1 MKRNYITPEAS
12 IYDTRLRMSVLV
24 TGSVTDVKMKI
35 NRVEVHDFDNGF
47 DIEGNDFKD
56 ISFD

>member
-1 MKRNYITPEAS
+1 MKSNYTTPETS
-12 IYDTRLRMSVLV
+12 IYDTELRMSFL
-24 TGSVTDVKMKI
+24 TGSVTNKAMTI

-47 DIEGNDFKD
+47 DEGGNDFKD